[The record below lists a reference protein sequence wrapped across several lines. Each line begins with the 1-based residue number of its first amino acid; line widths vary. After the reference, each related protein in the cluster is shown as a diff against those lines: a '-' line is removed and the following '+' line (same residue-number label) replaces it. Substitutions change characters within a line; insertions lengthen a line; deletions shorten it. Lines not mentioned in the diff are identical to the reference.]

1 MKWKQFDFLV
11 EEDKFEKKTKKK
23 KKTEK
28 EREEEE
34 EEEEEEEGEKGNQ
47 FHLERPSWT
56 VKTSRIG
63 NNKER
68 REKAYGNLQ

>member
-1 MKWKQFDFLV
+1 METIRFLSRRRQIR
-11 EEDKFEKKTKKK
+11 KKNKKK
-23 KKTEK
+23 KKPEK